1 MLQRFTAPMLAAGL
15 LSAAALL
22 SSPAEQQAT
31 AATTMTPVV
40 AAQKNSKEPTA
51 EQVAE
56 LVIFVYGSRERIAQ
70 IQRNGIE
77 RGRVSRVNGDGRTE
91 EITYER
97 RFVRGETS
105 EKDKIR
111 LDQKA
116 ASAEYALVYN
126 GGRIW
131 GLINGTSFTPR
142 AEAVADFMKP
152 TQRGI
157 DALLR
162 YKENGATL
170 TLAGKDKQK
179 NIDMYMLDLVDKE
192 KWKTRYFIS
201 TQKLRVLWLEYEDA
215 PTGGGGSPVKFKRSC
230 HDYRYA
236 QGQLVPYRTVL
247 FEDGKQVE
255 ETTVLNVT
263 FGLKMD
269 DSYFQSETA
278 ATAQP

>member
-1 MLQRFTAPMLAAGL
+1 MLQRFTIPIFAAGL
-15 LSAAALL
+15 LFAAALFN
-22 SSPAEQQAT
+22 SPAEQQAT
-31 AATTMTPVV
+31 AATMTAA

-77 RGRVSRVNGDGRTE
+77 RGRVSRMGGDGRTE

-126 GGRIW
+126 GGRVW

-152 TQRGI
+152 AQRGI

-192 KWKTRYFIS
+192 KRKTRYYIS
-201 TQKLRVLWLEYEDA
+201 TQKLRVLWLEYDDA
-215 PTGGGGSPVKFKRSC
+215 PTAGGSPVKFKRSF

-269 DSYFQSETA
+269 DSFFQSETA